1 MQDQAIIALKEST
14 QFEIL
19 AYAYTQ
25 DVETDEST
33 MRLIE
38 GGFRTITGNIGRANR
53 DAYKVET
60 DFATIGIRGTD
71 HEGVITP
78 EGLYTGV
85 YDGGTQV
92 SNAGGSIQLG
102 VGVNF
107 DFGLASDQNSPP
119 IGLVIQPLVLGAIP
133 VVNTGGDEQNEEND
147 GGDGNDSGDGGD
159 ADTGNGDGNGNTDG
173 GSTSGGSNSGGSGNL
188 APPSPSLAGNQLGG
202 NLGGGANGGQAQE
215 VTEIQVNPNEING
228 DGTLS
233 CTLNSTN
240 IACRPQQDP
249 APPEPAPPEPAPPEP
264 APPEPAP
271 PEPAPPEPAPPEP
284 APPEPAPPEPA
295 PPEPAP
301 PEPAPPE
308 PAPPEPAPPAPEPPA
323 PEPRIFGFTNGELS
337 AFSNFIGLATIGN
350 GEIMGGVSN
359 GASSSNPLLLST
371 LDRAAPFTLFTANSA
386 EVLSFSGVTS
396 TGVQNNVGGFALSW
410 GLWNATST
418 TPARLTKYTNS

>member
-1 MQDQAIIALKEST
+1 MIIKTYFKRCIDQFSYGILLLCLALYSPNHYAQEELAGRVVAVNGSVTAIDPSGTSRALRRRSEIYVGDTVVTQASSFAQIRMQDQAIIALKEST

-92 SNAGGSIQLG
+92 SNAGGSIKLG

-188 APPSPSLAGNQLGG
+188 APP
-202 NLGGGANGGQAQE
+202 
-215 VTEIQVNPNEING
+215 
-228 DGTLS
+228 
-233 CTLNSTN
+233 
-240 IACRPQQDP
+240 
-249 APPEPAPPEPAPPEP
+249 
-264 APPEPAP
+264 
-271 PEPAPPEPAPPEP
+271 
-284 APPEPAPPEPA
+284 
-295 PPEPAP
+295 
-301 PEPAPPE
+301 
-308 PAPPEPAPPAPEPPA
+308 
-323 PEPRIFGFTNGELS
+323 
-337 AFSNFIGLATIGN
+337 
-350 GEIMGGVSN
+350 
-359 GASSSNPLLLST
+359 
-371 LDRAAPFTLFTANSA
+371 
-386 EVLSFSGVTS
+386 
-396 TGVQNNVGGFALSW
+396 
-410 GLWNATST
+410 
-418 TPARLTKYTNS
+418 